1 MILFFLETNLR
12 KRKKG
17 ELMEREITRVSIIKQ
32 FSDTGKI
39 ILNKE
44 ILNEDSYSELLEMLR
59 LPKNVSQVIIYFD
72 EIKGMYST
80 EKESQ

>member
-1 MILFFLETNLR
+1 
-12 KRKKG
+12 
-17 ELMEREITRVSIIKQ
+17 MEREITRVSIIKQ

-59 LPKNVSQVIIYFD
+59 LPKNVSKVIIYFD

>member
-1 MILFFLETNLR
+1 
-12 KRKKG
+12 
-17 ELMEREITRVSIIKQ
+17 MEREITRVSIIKQ